1 MAGGKMVSGGLAGVV
16 VRWASG
22 LRFPWLVLLTGALFV
37 FNLFIP
43 DVLPLADEII
53 MGLVAVML
61 ASIRKKPAAPS
72 GDDERD
78 TSV

>member
-1 MAGGKMVSGGLAGVV
+1 MAGGKMVSGGLAGIV

-22 LRFPWLVLLTGALFV
+22 LRFPWLVLLTTALFV

-61 ASIRKKPAAPS
+61 ASFRKKPATPT
-72 GDDERD
+72 GEHGRD
-78 TSV
+78 S

>member
-1 MAGGKMVSGGLAGVV
+1 MAGGKMVSAGLTAAV

-37 FNLFIP
+37 FNVFVP
-43 DVLPLADEII
+43 DVVPLADEII

-61 ASIRKKPAAPS
+61 ASFRKKPAERGEE
-72 GDDERD
+72 GDGGA
-78 TSV
+78 